1 MDDFSPNELFQHTKK
16 SKGLSNDIEDKVDRC
31 DAPMCEP
38 CLRRTAE
45 HHRQIKCPGCRQ
57 DANPCVEFVALNE
70 IGKSKPKL
78 RSLCLPVVF
87 RLDNMEAC
95 DNNRKFITLFGHP
108 GLVNVPNQ
116 VTGHQLN
123 QLLGHLMPTSMS
135 SQLFRFVL
143 VNAQGK
149 LCSRCIWNSHCYGCI
164 RLDPTDDLTKV
175 LLQPSDTIAVS
186 FNDITTQFMDAANTT
201 IQHSSMSL
209 PRVKERLKLDDD
221 CISAFSQSETLDE
234 ANPWYA
240 IIHSFTIF
248 QTWLCPC
255 KIIFIKFLLSL
266 FNRYCPE
273 CRKNQCA
280 TKTLTVWR
288 FPDFLILYLKR

>member
-1 MDDFSPNELFQHTKK
+1 MDDFPPEELFQHRTKLK
-16 SKGLSNDIEDKVDRC
+16 RLSGDVEDQVNRC
-31 DAPMCEP
+31 NAPMCEP

-123 QLLGHLMPTSMS
+123 QLIRHLMPSTLLCQA
-135 SQLFRFVL
+135 SQDQELDLDTYDDMKGQTDPCEAKKPFRFVM

-164 RLDPTDDLTKV
+164 RLDPEDDKTKV
-175 LLQPSDTIAVS
+175 LLQPSDTIAIS
-186 FNDITTQFMDAANTT
+186 FTDITTQDINEANTSH
-201 IQHSSMSL
+201 QHSSMSL

-234 ANPWYA
+234 ANPW
-240 IIHSFTIF
+240 
-248 QTWLCPC
+248 
-255 KIIFIKFLLSL
+255 
-266 FNRYCPE
+266 
-273 CRKNQCA
+273 
-280 TKTLTVWR
+280 
-288 FPDFLILYLKR
+288 

>member
-1 MDDFSPNELFQHTKK
+1 MDDFSPNQLFQHITR
-16 SKGLSNDIEDKVDRC
+16 SKQVSSNNEDMIGRC
-31 DAPMCEP
+31 NAPMCDP

-57 DANPCVEFVALNE
+57 DANPCVEFVSLNE

-87 RLDNMEAC
+87 RLDNMEAS

-123 QLLGHLMPTSMS
+123 QLLRNLMPTVLLTKTSHELPS
-135 SQLFRFVL
+135 HQDIGEDTNEPEELYQSRKLFQFVM

-164 RLDPTDDLTKV
+164 RLDPTDDKTKV
-175 LLQPSDTIAVS
+175 LLQPSDTIAIS
-186 FNDITTQFMDAANTT
+186 FTDITTQDMNEANESR
-201 IQHSSMSL
+201 QHSSMSL
-209 PRVKERLKLDDD
+209 PRVKDRLKLDDD

-234 ANPWYA
+234 ANPWYY
-240 IIHSFTIF
+240 FTDH
-248 QTWLCPC
+248 
-255 KIIFIKFLLSL
+255 
-266 FNRYCPE
+266 
-273 CRKNQCA
+273 
-280 TKTLTVWR
+280 V
-288 FPDFLILYLKR
+288 